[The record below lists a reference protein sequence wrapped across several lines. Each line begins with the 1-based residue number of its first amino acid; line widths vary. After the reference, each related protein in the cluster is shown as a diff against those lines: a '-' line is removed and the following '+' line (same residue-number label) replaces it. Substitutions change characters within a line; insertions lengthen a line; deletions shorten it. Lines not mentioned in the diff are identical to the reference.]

1 VTLDDYLDEWFALQR
16 TRLEPTS
23 WHNYRTM
30 ARIYLQPALGATP
43 LTALT
48 TRQLDLHY
56 VRLLED
62 GGRTGGPLARRTV
75 AYAHAILHNALGDAV
90 AVGLLDTNP
99 ADRAEV
105 PRVDPR
111 FDDAPRRLRTWDAD
125 QVADFVRHP
134 QDRELHDL
142 WRVALGTG
150 MRRGELLG
158 LRWEDL
164 DLDVPQLRVAAALT
178 SAGGQLRLKGTKTR
192 RVRTLHL
199 DTDTAEVLARQPR
212 RAPAPHPLVFTRS
225 DGRPW
230 RPEVVTDRWRRQW
243 PGLTLPFVRLHDTRH
258 SHASLL
264 LQAGVPIKVVS
275 ERLGHSKVAMTLDVY
290 AHVLPA
296 ADRAAAEVIGAL
308 VRGSTLEPPGSRL
321 AWMHVC
327 HEHRKVG
334 RCRGSSSPEC
344 A

>member
-23 WHNYRTM
+23 WHNYATM
-30 ARIYLQPALGATP
+30 ARIYLRPGLGDT
-43 LTALT
+43 LLHALT

-62 GGRTGGPLARRTV
+62 GGKEGRPLARRTV
-75 AYAHAILHNALGDAV
+75 AYAHAILHKALGDAV
-90 AVGLLDTNP
+90 AAGLLDANP

-125 QVADFVRHP
+125 QVAYFVRHP
-134 QDRELHDL
+134 QDRELHDV

-164 DLDVPQLRVAAALT
+164 DLDVPQLRVAAALS

-199 DTDTAEVLARQPR
+199 DPDTAEVLARQPR
-212 RAPAPHPLVFTRS
+212 RTPAPYPLVFTRP
-225 DGRPW
+225 DGSPW

-243 PGLTLPFVRLHDTRH
+243 PRLELPSITLHGTRH
-258 SHASLL
+258 THASLL

-308 VRGSTLEPPGSRL
+308 VRTAPPPPPQPIG
-321 AWMHVC
+321 
-327 HEHRKVG
+327 
-334 RCRGSSSPEC
+334 
-344 A
+344 

>member
-1 VTLDDYLDEWFALQR
+1 VTLDEYLDGWFALQR
-16 TRLEPTS
+16 TRLEPST

-30 ARIYLQPALGATP
+30 ADTYLRPGLGSTP
-43 LTALT
+43 LAELS

-62 GGRTGGPLARRTV
+62 GGRGGRPLARRTV
-75 AYAHAILHNALGDAV
+75 AYAHAILRKALGDAV
-90 AVGLLDTNP
+90 ADGLLDANP
-99 ADRAEV
+99 AERAEV

-125 QVADFVRHP
+125 QVAHFLRHP
-134 QDRELHDL
+134 RDRELHDL

-164 DLDVPQLRVAAALT
+164 DLTVPQLRVAAALT

-192 RVRTLHL
+192 KVRTLHL
-199 DTDTAEVLARQPR
+199 DDDTAAVLARQPR
-212 RAPAPHPLVFTRS
+212 PTPAPYPLVFTRP
-225 DGRPW
+225 DGSPW
-230 RPEVVTDRWRRQW
+230 RPEVISDRWRGQW
-243 PGLTLPFVRLHDTRH
+243 PGLELPFIRLHDLRH
-258 SHASLL
+258 THATLL

-275 ERLGHSKVAMTLDVY
+275 ERLGHSRVAMTLDVY

-296 ADRAAAEVIGAL
+296 MDRAAADAIGAL
-308 VRGSTLEPPGSRL
+308 VRADSCDR
-321 AWMHVC
+321 
-327 HEHRKVG
+327 
-334 RCRGSSSPEC
+334 
-344 A
+344 

>member
-1 VTLDDYLDEWFALQR
+1 VTLDDYLDEWFTLQR

-23 WHNYRTM
+23 WHNYATM
-30 ARIYLQPALGATP
+30 ARIYLRPALGDT
-43 LTALT
+43 LLHALT

-62 GGRTGGPLARRTV
+62 GGKQGRPLARRTV
-75 AYAHAILHNALGDAV
+75 AYAHAILQKALGDAV
-90 AVGLLDTNP
+90 AAGLLHANP

-105 PRVDPR
+105 PRIDPR
-111 FDDAPRRLRTWDAD
+111 FDDAPRRLRTWDAE
-125 QVADFVRHP
+125 QVAHFVRHP
-134 QDRELHDL
+134 KDLELHDV

-164 DLDVPQLRVAAALT
+164 DLDVPQLRVAAALS

-199 DTDTAEVLARQPR
+199 DPDTAEVLARQPR
-212 RAPAPHPLVFTRS
+212 RTPAPYPLVFTRS
-225 DGRPW
+225 DGSPW

-243 PGLTLPFVRLHDTRH
+243 PRLQLPFITLHGTRH
-258 SHASLL
+258 THASLL

-296 ADRAAAEVIGAL
+296 ANRAAAEVIGGLLGGQPVA
-308 VRGSTLEPPGSRL
+308 
-321 AWMHVC
+321 A
-327 HEHRKVG
+327 
-334 RCRGSSSPEC
+334 RCQQRQKG
-344 A
+344 

>member
-1 VTLDDYLDEWFALQR
+1 MTLDDYLDEWFALQR

-30 ARIYLQPALGATP
+30 ARIYLRPALGATP
-43 LTALT
+43 LADLT

-75 AYAHAILHNALGDAV
+75 AYTHAILHKALGDAV
-90 AVGLLDTNP
+90 AAGLLDTNP

-111 FDDAPRRLRTWDAD
+111 FDDAPRRLRTWDAE
-125 QVADFVRHP
+125 QVASFIRHP
-134 QDRELHDL
+134 QDPELHDL

-178 SAGGQLRLKGTKTR
+178 SAGGQLRLKRTKTR

-199 DTDTAEVLARQPR
+199 DPDTAEVLARQPR

-243 PGLTLPFVRLHDTRH
+243 PRLRLPFIRLHDTRH
-258 SHASLL
+258 THASLL

-275 ERLGHSKVAMTLDVY
+275 ERLGHSRVAMTLDVY

-308 VRGSTLEPPGSRL
+308 IRADRHAPG
-321 AWMHVC
+321 A
-327 HEHRKVG
+327 
-334 RCRGSSSPEC
+334 P
-344 A
+344 